1 MILSQYVFFIG
12 AFILALIILGYVGR
26 LVAGPTMGDRLV
38 VFDAINTVVS
48 CIMLLLAVVYDSV
61 VMVDVAIVYM
71 AISFVSILYF
81 ARRMEGGI

>member
-1 MILSQYVFFIG
+1 M
-12 AFILALIILGYVGR
+12 
-26 LVAGPTMGDRLV
+26 
-38 VFDAINTVVS
+38 FDAINTLVS
-48 CIMLLLAVVYDSV
+48 CVMLLMAAVYDSV

>member
-1 MILSQYVFFIG
+1 MILSQYVFAIA
-12 AFILALIILGYVGR
+12 AFLLSLIAVGYIGR
-26 LVAGPTMGDRLV
+26 LVAGPTTGDRLV

-48 CIMLLLAVVYDSV
+48 CIMLLMAAVYDSV